1 MKGKWWKYLCIV
13 LIFYTIIMG
22 LLGKVPRL
30 AIVNEGIRNLY
41 FHVPMW
47 FGMIIILLISVIY
60 SIRYLRHGRM
70 EDDLWAAESTQV
82 GIFLGILGLITGMIW
97 AQYTWG
103 AFWHGDPR
111 QNFSAI
117 GLLIYLAYTILRG
130 AIQDEQ
136 QRARISA
143 VYNIFAYACLIP
155 LLFILPRLTDSMH
168 PGAGGNPGFNAY
180 DLDGNMRLVFYPA
193 IIAWTLLGWW
203 LVTLRARIRVLGDRL
218 QEEKLEQSYAE

>member
-13 LIFYTIIMG
+13 LIFYTLIMG

-47 FGMIIILLISVIY
+47 FGMILILLMSVIY
-60 SIRYLRHGRM
+60 SIRYLRSGNM
-70 EDDLWAAESTQV
+70 VDDIWAAESTQV
-82 GIFLGILGLITGMIW
+82 GMIMGILGIITGMMW

-103 AFWHGDPR
+103 TYWHGDPK
-111 QNFSAI
+111 QNGAAI
-117 GLLIYLAYTILRG
+117 GLLIYFAYSILRG

-136 QRARISA
+136 QRGRISA

-168 PGAGGNPGFNAY
+168 PGSGGNPGFNTY
-180 DLDGNMRLVFYPA
+180 DLDRNMRLVFYPS

-203 LVTLRARIRVLGDRL
+203 IVSLRARLRIVEEHL
-218 QEEKLEQSYAE
+218 QEEKLEETFAD